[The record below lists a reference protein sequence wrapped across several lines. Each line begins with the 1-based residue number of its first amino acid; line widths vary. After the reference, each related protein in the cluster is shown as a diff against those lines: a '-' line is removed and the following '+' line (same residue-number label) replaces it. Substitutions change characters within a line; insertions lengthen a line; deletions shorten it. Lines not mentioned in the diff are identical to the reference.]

1 MVSMNQKAKITKYLV
16 ISVVTLVL
24 FSFISASFNQLRAA
38 LHYYKA
44 NNLLMQWKESEKINS
59 QGDYVLAKETAE
71 KAVELSN
78 NNPLYLD
85 VLADIYQWGLYQKL
99 ESDPVNV
106 SQKAMQLYQES
117 IQNRPSWPVTWA
129 NMAVLKWR
137 NGEFDEGF
145 EFYLSQADKFG
156 KSQPEVHLLFTELGL
171 AAYQARH
178 PLYTQYK
185 QTIKHRIYNAILSP
199 QSRDKALTLIE
210 KYEQRRIT
218 CRWLARENNGYV
230 LRLAKC

>member
-1 MVSMNQKAKITKYLV
+1 MVSMNQKAKVTKYLV
-16 ISVVTLVL
+16 IAMVTLVL
-24 FSFISASFNQLRAA
+24 FSFINASFNQLRAA

-44 NNLLMQWKESEKINS
+44 NNLLTQWRESEKINS
-59 QGDYVLAKETAE
+59 QGDYILAKETAQ

-106 SQKAMQLYQES
+106 TKKAMQLYKLS

-137 NGEFDEGF
+137 NGEFDENF
-145 EFYLSQADKFG
+145 KFYLSQADKFG

-199 QSRDKALTLIE
+199 KSRDKALSLIE
-210 KYEQRRIT
+210 KYEQRRII
-218 CRWLARENNGYV
+218 CRWLTKENNGYV

>member
-1 MVSMNQKAKITKYLV
+1 MNQKAKVTKYLV
-16 ISVVTLVL
+16 IAMVTLVL
-24 FSFISASFNQLRAA
+24 FSFINASFNQLRAA

-44 NNLLMQWKESEKINS
+44 NNLLTQWRESEKINR
-59 QGDYVLAKETAE
+59 QGDYILAKETAE

-78 NNPLYLD
+78 NNPLYLY

-99 ESDPVNV
+99 ESDPVNAT
-106 SQKAMQLYQES
+106 KMAMQLYKLS

-137 NGEFDEGF
+137 NGEFDEDF
-145 EFYLSQADKFG
+145 KFYLSQADKFG

-199 QSRDKALTLIE
+199 QSRDKALSLIK

-218 CRWLARENNGYV
+218 CRWLTKKNNGYV

>member
-1 MVSMNQKAKITKYLV
+1 MNQKAKVTKYLV
-16 ISVVTLVL
+16 IAMVTLVL
-24 FSFISASFNQLRAA
+24 FSFINASFNQLRAA

-44 NNLLMQWKESEKINS
+44 NNLLTQWRESEKINR
-59 QGDYVLAKETAE
+59 QGDYILAKETAE

-106 SQKAMQLYQES
+106 TKMAMQLYKLS

-137 NGEFDEGF
+137 NGEFDEDF
-145 EFYLSQADKFG
+145 KFYLSQADKFG

-199 QSRDKALTLIE
+199 QSRDKALSLIK

-218 CRWLARENNGYV
+218 CRWLTKKNNGYV

>member
-16 ISVVTLVL
+16 IGVVTLIL
-24 FSFISASFNQLRAA
+24 LSFISASFDQLRAA

-59 QGDYVLAKETAE
+59 QSDYVLAKETAE
-71 KAVELSN
+71 KAVELSK

-99 ESDPVNV
+99 ETDTVNV
-106 SQKAMQLYQES
+106 TNEAMQLYQLS
-117 IQNRPSWPVTWA
+117 IQNRPGWPVTWA

-137 NGEFDEGF
+137 NGEFDEDF
-145 EFYLSQADKFG
+145 KFYLSQADKFG
-156 KSQPEVHLLFTELGL
+156 KSQPEVHLLFNELGL

-178 PLYTQYK
+178 PLYSQYK
-185 QTIKHRIYNAILSP
+185 QIIKHRIYNAILSP
-199 QSRDKALTLIE
+199 QSRDKALALVE

-218 CRWLARENNGYV
+218 CRWLASENNGYV

>member
-1 MVSMNQKAKITKYLV
+1 MVSMNQKAKVTKYLV
-16 ISVVTLVL
+16 IAMVTLVL
-24 FSFISASFNQLRAA
+24 FSFINASFNQLRAA

-44 NNLLMQWKESEKINS
+44 NNLLTQWRESEKINS
-59 QGDYVLAKETAE
+59 QGDYILAKETAQ

-106 SQKAMQLYQES
+106 TKMAMQLYKLS

-137 NGEFDEGF
+137 NGEFDEDF
-145 EFYLSQADKFG
+145 KFYLSQADKFG

-199 QSRDKALTLIE
+199 QSRDKALSLIK

-218 CRWLARENNGYV
+218 CRWLTKKNNGYV

>member
-1 MVSMNQKAKITKYLV
+1 MVSMNQKAKVTKYLV
-16 ISVVTLVL
+16 IAMVTLVL
-24 FSFISASFNQLRAA
+24 FSFINASFNQLRAA

-44 NNLLMQWKESEKINS
+44 NNLLTQWRESEKINR
-59 QGDYVLAKETAE
+59 QGDYILAKETAE

-106 SQKAMQLYQES
+106 TKMAMQLYKLS

-137 NGEFDEGF
+137 NGEFDEDF
-145 EFYLSQADKFG
+145 KFYLSQADKFG

-199 QSRDKALTLIE
+199 QSRDKALSLIK

-218 CRWLARENNGYV
+218 CRWLTKKNNGYV